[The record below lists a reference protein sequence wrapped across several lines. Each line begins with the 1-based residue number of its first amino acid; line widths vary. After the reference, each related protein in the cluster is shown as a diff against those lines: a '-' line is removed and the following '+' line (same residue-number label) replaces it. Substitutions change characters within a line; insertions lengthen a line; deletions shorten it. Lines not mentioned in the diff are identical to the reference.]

1 MSPAA
6 YTQGLCVRLLPP
18 AVVACAAMV
27 QVAVQARSRTI
38 RDPIHG
44 DIELSPLQA
53 AVVDT
58 RHFQRLRYIRQNGLL
73 HFIFPGAVHTRF
85 AHSLGTMELARR
97 AFRHVVAD
105 LPARKGAE
113 LEYLGT
119 VLQLAA
125 LLHDVGHCAFSHAI
139 EHVNLEGRPIFGT
152 VEEFLSAWQD
162 QELLALL
169 RARAGHRGDEPA
181 QHELIGLVLIGRIFA
196 QERVHRVAGGALE
209 ELCLDTRAL
218 VHGGLPTSARF
229 QAAAR
234 QLWQQLAAAQELS
247 VEPSSDPA
255 EQILQVLHELISGT
269 LDVDRLDY
277 LVRDSFHCGVPYG
290 QCDVEFLLSSLR
302 ISCAEGRAVLAVS
315 EKARYALEDML
326 WSRYQL
332 FVQVLHHKTNVG
344 LNATLQQALEDAVRD
359 ARIEPPDT
367 EARLLAFTDDYVMA
381 SIHRASL
388 LGELEDRSYTKAL
401 IDRRLPVHLGSLSL
415 VGVAP
420 AAQAALIAER
430 AAALAA
436 ANQLRAAELW
446 WATARSNLIKPGAL
460 CLWAFQQRGQPR
472 TVCRSFEFSSLR
484 GALEHHLVHF
494 FVDRDYFYGQRAR
507 A

>member
-1 MSPAA
+1 M
-6 YTQGLCVRLLPP
+6 
-18 AVVACAAMV
+18 VAFAAM
-27 QVAVQARSRTI
+27 AHLPARSRTI

-44 DIELSPLQA
+44 DIELTPLQA
-53 AVVDT
+53 AIVDT

-85 AHSLGTMELARR
+85 AHSLGALELSRR
-97 AFRHVVAD
+97 AFRYLVAE
-105 LPARKGAE
+105 LPARSDGE

-119 VLQLAA
+119 AFQLAA

-139 EHVNLEGRPIFGT
+139 EHVSIRGRPIFGT
-152 VEEFLSAWQD
+152 VEEFLAGWQQ

-169 RARAGHRGDEPA
+169 RERASDQPQHQPAR
-181 QHELIGLVLIGRIFA
+181 HELIGLVLIHRIFA
-196 QERVHRVAGGALE
+196 QERVRRAAGAAADD
-209 ELCLDTRAL
+209 LCLDTRAL
-218 VHGGLPTSARF
+218 VHGGLPTSRRF
-229 QAAAR
+229 QAAAE
-234 QLWQQLAAAQELS
+234 QLWEQLSAVQGVAAGRSPE
-247 VEPSSDPA
+247 PA
-255 EQILQVLHELISGT
+255 EQMLQVLHELISGT

-302 ISCAEGRAVLAVS
+302 IGFAGGRAVLAVS
-315 EKARYALEDML
+315 EKARNALEDML

-344 LNATLQQALEDAVRD
+344 LNATLQQALEDAAQD
-359 ARIEPPDT
+359 ARIERPDT

-388 LGELEDRSYTKAL
+388 LGELEDRSYTRAL

-420 AAQAALIAER
+420 AEHAATIAGM
-430 AAALAA
+430 AARLTAEH
-436 ANQLRAAELW
+436 QLSPGELW
-446 WATARSNLIKPGAL
+446 QARARSNLIKPGAL
-460 CLWAFQQRGQPR
+460 YLWSFQRRGQPH
-472 TVCRSFEFSSLR
+472 TVCRSFEFSSLG
-484 GALEHHLVHF
+484 GALEHHLLHF
-494 FVDRDYFYGQRAR
+494 FVDREVFYRGRPET
-507 A
+507 